1 MHSTLGVSPYEA
13 AHGLPARGVHC
24 HVAAADYCAPDYMDE
39 AGIKAMQTTAK
50 AFVTHL
56 RQVQT
61 QEAKARAW
69 LLNQK
74 GHAPKLAVGDKVSFF
89 IPPTAEEA
97 QLAARKAKHMPQ
109 FRGPATVSKVMTP
122 TTFQIE
128 HKGRTYKR
136 CLTELRPYRAKND
149 PVLDTGVAPDSATS
163 FEIGAV
169 IAYRD
174 TDDDNDPDSKRFHLG
189 KVVNVADGEA
199 HVHCY
204 ATSGKALSH
213 ASWKP
218 LKQNAKG
225 KYHCGSIA
233 PGEPVIDR
241 IPVSEDEWVVHYNV
255 QLAANG
261 RIEKRT
267 RRQLQA
273 NKVTHHRIGH
283 TF

>member
-1 MHSTLGVSPYEA
+1 MIMGLGLY
-13 AHGLPARGVHC
+13 
-24 HVAAADYCAPDYMDE
+24 
-39 AGIKAMQTTAK
+39 
-50 AFVTHL
+50 
-56 RQVQT
+56 
-61 QEAKARAW
+61 
-69 LLNQK
+69 
-74 GHAPKLAVGDKVSFF
+74 
-89 IPPTAEEA
+89 
-97 QLAARKAKHMPQ
+97 MPQ
-109 FRGPATVSKVMTP
+109 FRGPAIVTKVMTP

-136 CLTELRPYRAKND
+136 CLTELRPYRARND
-149 PVLDTGVAPDSATS
+149 PTLDTGVAPDSATS
-163 FEIGAV
+163 FEIGAF

-189 KVVNVADGEA
+189 KVTNVADGEA

-225 KYHCGSIA
+225 KYHCGNVA
-233 PGEPVIDR
+233 PGESVIDR
-241 IPVSEDEWVVHYNV
+241 IPVNEDEWVVHYNV
-255 QLAANG
+255 QLAPNG
-261 RIEKRT
+261 RIDKRT

-273 NKVTHHRIGH
+273 SKVTHHRIGH